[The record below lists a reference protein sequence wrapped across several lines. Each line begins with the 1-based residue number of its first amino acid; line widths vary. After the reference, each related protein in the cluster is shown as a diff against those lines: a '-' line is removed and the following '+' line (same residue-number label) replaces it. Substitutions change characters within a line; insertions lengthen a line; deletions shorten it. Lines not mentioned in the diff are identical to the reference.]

1 MTEQLQFPT
10 ESRTVHHAKT
20 TPVIHL
26 DEYTREVGRAGV
38 ADARAI
44 LAACAPTVLGKDAGL
59 SIRANRWEQRWRRHR
74 MKDGTRTRA
83 GIWTGSRSTTPIR
96 GFPLQPDP

>member
-44 LAACAPTVLGKDAGL
+44 LAACAPTVLDKDAELPSRHEPLRPAVEAAPDGRRDENQGGNLDREPIDGANTGL
-59 SIRANRWEQRWRRHR
+59 PA
-74 MKDGTRTRA
+74 A
-83 GIWTGSRSTTPIR
+83 A
-96 GFPLQPDP
+96 

>member
-26 DEYTREVGRAGV
+26 DEHTREIGRAGV

-44 LAACAPTVLGKDAGL
+44 LAACAPTVLGKDAELSSRHEPLGTAVEAAPDGRRDENQGGNLDREPFNDANTGL
-59 SIRANRWEQRWRRHR
+59 PA
-74 MKDGTRTRA
+74 A
-83 GIWTGSRSTTPIR
+83 A
-96 GFPLQPDP
+96 

>member
-20 TPVIHL
+20 TPVIPL

-59 SIRANRWEQRWRRHR
+59 SIRREPLGTAVEAAPDERRDENQGGNLDREPFNDAN
-74 MKDGTRTRA
+74 
-83 GIWTGSRSTTPIR
+83 TGLPAAA
-96 GFPLQPDP
+96 